1 MRTVGESSYDS
12 LQTKFRRRMHDGLE
26 FLVSY
31 TLSDAKT
38 NAGDSLSGGGV
49 GGLRGPDLAGWDLEE
64 RHRALRFPHEACV
77 GVQRELRRAR
87 TRSDSERLAHQLG
100 AVHLQR
106 AGADDQLRGCD
117 RSRGQAAMRSWSAIR
132 TPAATT

>member
-1 MRTVGESSYDS
+1 MDWPDFALGSLLVRTVGVSSYDS

-49 GGLRGPDLAGWDLEE
+49 GGLRGPDLDGMGFEE

-77 GVQRELRRAR
+77 GVQR
-87 TRSDSERLAHQLG
+87 
-100 AVHLQR
+100 
-106 AGADDQLRGCD
+106 
-117 RSRGQAAMRSWSAIR
+117 
-132 TPAATT
+132 